1 MDQRFRMANLDTI
14 IPSSLQA
21 ALNAEIERTMPIRLT
36 PKETKYVEKFDGLH
50 LRTRH

>member
-21 ALNAEIERTMPIRLT
+21 ALNAEIERSLNTQG
-36 PKETKYVEKFDGLH
+36 D
-50 LRTRH
+50 